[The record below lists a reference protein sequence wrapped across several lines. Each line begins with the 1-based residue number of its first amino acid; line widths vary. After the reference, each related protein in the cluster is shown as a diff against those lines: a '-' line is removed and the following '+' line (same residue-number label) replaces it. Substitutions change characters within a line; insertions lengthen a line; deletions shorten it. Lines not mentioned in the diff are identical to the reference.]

1 MKKGKT
7 SKINGYNRAKV
18 LYGTVDSID
27 LKSLYLSLHTWVN
40 PKENNDN
47 WERIVLNM
55 SRRIKHLVLDTVNE
69 RVFKSN
75 FIVDFD
81 LRHSGLIKGKKS
93 FLSLEITL
101 FLNDDSL
108 DFKSR
113 KIKESLK
120 EIVNNIFIYEFND
133 NKYFEFNLTK
143 LSNNKKLLIET
154 HIS

>member
-1 MKKGKT
+1 MWNIKK
-7 SKINGYNRAKV
+7 Y
-18 LYGTVDSID
+18 
-27 LKSLYLSLHTWVN
+27 
-40 PKENNDN
+40 P
-47 WERIVLNM
+47 
-55 SRRIKHLVLDTVNE
+55 
-69 RVFKSN
+69 
-75 FIVDFD
+75 
-81 LRHSGLIKGKKS
+81 

-143 LSNNKKLLIET
+143 LSNNEKLLTET